1 MEGTRTTHRKRRKL
15 RLAPYLFCAPFFV
28 TYIVFTLFAMGFTFY
43 IGLTDW
49 NGFGEMNYI
58 GFDNYVRMFD
68 FATDPR
74 LLETLI
80 NTFLLMLLSMPVGI
94 GIAVFLCYFIQKRAL
109 KKKHVFR
116 VLYYLPALMTPVAV
130 GLLWSILFDYDN
142 GTINKIL
149 LALGIIQDNIY
160 FLGTVWG
167 CRFVLAF
174 LLVWASFG
182 STVLFLSSALSNVP
196 DEVIEAAYIDGAG
209 PVRTYWS
216 ISLPVIRDVV
226 IFIVIT
232 GMIGGFQMYDAP
244 VLLFSSGPSGGLP
257 YGGPNRACLTM
268 MMLIYDEAFN
278 AMHYGYGA
286 ALSYGMFLFVAA
298 FSFTSMKLMT
308 KKE

>member
-1 MEGTRTTHRKRRKL
+1 MADLAIKKKRKRIRW
-15 RLAPYLFCAPFFV
+15 APYLFSAPFFA
-28 TYIVFTLFAMGFTFY
+28 TYLVFTLFAMIFTFY

-49 NGFGEMNYI
+49 NGFGAMNYI
-58 GFDNYVRMFD
+58 GFDNYLRMFD

-74 LLETLI
+74 LLQTLV
-80 NTFLLMLLSMPVGI
+80 NTFVLMMMSMPVGI
-94 GIAVFLCYFIQKRAL
+94 GIAVFLCYFIQKKTL
-109 KKKHVFR
+109 KKQHAFR
-116 VLYYLPALMTPVAV
+116 VLYYLPALMTPVAI
-130 GLLWSILFDYDN
+130 GLLWSILFDYEN

-149 LALGIIQDNIY
+149 MFLGIITQNIY
-160 FLGTVWG
+160 WLGTEAG
-167 CRFVLAF
+167 SRFVLSF

-182 STVLFLSSALSNVP
+182 STVLFLSSALTNVP

-209 PVRTYWS
+209 PVRTYVS
-216 ISLPVIRDVV
+216 ISLPVIRDVIV
-226 IFIVIT
+226 FIVIT
-232 GMIGGFQMYDAP
+232 GMIGGFQLYDAP

-278 AMHYGYGA
+278 GMHYGYGA